1 MNRLSLQNVYQLA
14 SNGLLH
20 ERMWNLGV
28 EKVWRNSGITKT
40 HQKKH
45 MIWGNTHKTF
55 FKNLSQ
61 CPLAGKAPVLVPVS
75 GSGTANTESPGR
87 PRGRLAGGGHGRGQG
102 GGDVPWAALA
112 LPQTRSVFSLALHW
126 QGLGGKAEQA
136 SWEMHLFQNKGTEI
150 TLQRNVLSAYSP
162 RFGRNH
168 RRSQGLPAHGSGLR
182 PGPARTMNP
191 VSPRTMWLLLARPG
205 WRLCT
210 AHLDLSTWA
219 RCSQG

>member
-1 MNRLSLQNVYQLA
+1 MA

-20 ERMWNLGV
+20 ERMWNLCV

-40 HQKKH
+40 DQKKH

-75 GSGTANTESPGR
+75 GSGTVDTESPGR
-87 PRGRLAGGGHGRGQG
+87 SRGRLAGRGRGRGQG
-102 GGDVPWAALA
+102 GGDVLWATLA
-112 LPQTRSVFSLALHW
+112 LPQMCSIFSLALHW

-150 TLQRNVLSAYSP
+150 TRQRNVPSAYSP
-162 RFGRNH
+162 
-168 RRSQGLPAHGSGLR
+168 GLDGITAGPKGPPAPNSRLR
-182 PGPARTMNP
+182 PGRARTTNP
-191 VSPRTMWLLLARPG
+191 VSPRTMWLRPARPG

-219 RCSQG
+219 HCFPG